1 MYISFKR
8 IRHSGHTVLN
18 SQMARNIKILCENEE
33 KFIVGNKRTE
43 EMDKNSKVL
52 KCLNQCFARLK
63 SQKSVSSKTAVFQQ
77 VGFVNLRHFFQFQSR
92 AKH

>member
-1 MYISFKR
+1 MSISFKR

-33 KFIVGNKRTE
+33 KFFVGNKRTE

-52 KCLNQCFARLK
+52 KCLNQCFARL
-63 SQKSVSSKTAVFQQ
+63 
-77 VGFVNLRHFFQFQSR
+77 
-92 AKH
+92 